1 MFLHGQ
7 KVWTPEVGWARFER
21 LLQSKPD
28 AAFVCRGSKLTEVRT
43 STLATSE
50 FSKDAAAELVPYVK
64 SIYLT
69 DNDPSACAEW
79 LSQNS
84 SLSPTEA
91 VDYVRE
97 SPRGHRTKADIEA
110 PDAPQ
115 ELLVRLGVALDSR
128 NLAGY
133 LMREHNLLPVK
144 QTA

>member
-1 MFLHGQ
+1 MFAHGQ
-7 KVWTPEVGWARFER
+7 KIWTPEVGWGRFER
-21 LLQSKPD
+21 GLQSKPD
-28 AAFVCRGSKLTEVRT
+28 AAFVCRGGKLVEVRM
-43 STLATSE
+43 STIATSE
-50 FSKDAAAELVPYVK
+50 FNRGAAAELVPYVK

-69 DNDPSACAEW
+69 DNDVGACAEW

-84 SLSPTEA
+84 SLSPIEA
-91 VDYVRE
+91 LDYIRE

-144 QTA
+144 QRA